1 MNASPSLSASTPSD
15 KLLKM
20 SLISELRH
28 GQTGLARS
36 RPCSYPP
43 LQQPARLPRGMPS
56 GPERSALAAWM
67 PQRGCGV
74 RSGACPKPL
83 IPLAPEHT
91 QVLRVRTASR
101 ELDDMKVIEHDEAH
115 RVRSKLW
122 STPSEPSERVDRLL
136 AMAQVLAP

>member
-1 MNASPSLSASTPSD
+1 MVA
-15 KLLKM
+15 
-20 SLISELRH
+20 I
-28 GQTGLARS
+28 
-36 RPCSYPP
+36 
-43 LQQPARLPRGMPS
+43 RGRNS
-56 GPERSALAAWM
+56 
-67 PQRGCGV
+67 